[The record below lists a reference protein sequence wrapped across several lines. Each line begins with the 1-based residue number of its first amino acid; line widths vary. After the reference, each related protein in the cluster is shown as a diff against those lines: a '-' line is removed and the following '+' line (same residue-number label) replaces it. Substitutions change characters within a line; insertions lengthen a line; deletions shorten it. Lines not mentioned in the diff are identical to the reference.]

1 MIQALGPDQQQLHQQ
16 PPQQQ
21 LLHTSGNALPGGNFI
36 AGMSMGSRSTP
47 GSPQEQNRPNSFEV
61 IGSAES
67 LVGRVSTTP
76 LRLYPIS
83 NPNLFSFSRV
93 FVGACRTRLRKVL
106 WSWFYTL
113 YITRN
118 AGSSRY
124 DKRRNGFGSTS
135 INAAKSC
142 YCIRINNQSSQ

>member
-16 PPQQQ
+16 PPPQQQ
-21 LLHTSGNALPGGNFI
+21 LLHTSGNTLPGGNFI

-76 LRLYPIS
+76 LPPYARTRIH
-83 NPNLFSFSRV
+83 FQFSRIV
-93 FVGACRTRLRKVL
+93 CRCLSNK
-106 WSWFYTL
+106 
-113 YITRN
+113 
-118 AGSSRY
+118 A
-124 DKRRNGFGSTS
+124 
-135 INAAKSC
+135 
-142 YCIRINNQSSQ
+142 